1 MGSINEAGFSAAIQN
16 GANSGD
22 GEIEAFEGDDS
33 SIVTSSGNNPESLP
47 SSFFGDPQNGNFP
60 RATRTLMTF
69 EANQDGNISRVDVR
83 ITDPSSPGLTRIM
96 RLDENDTGTDFPASF
111 QSGSDVTVNP
121 GYINAGSQ
129 GLAEALGT
137 GLGSYRYKLQ
147 NGSGTTLKTLTPTD
161 GAHVPIGY
169 SGGGVP
175 VVFEIGSNLTFDNTS
190 GSEWSDV
197 QSIRIE
203 DNSTGSLL
211 FEDSSFSASVPD
223 QGSITFT
230 TLRLEVS
237 F

>member
-1 MGSINEAGFSAAIQN
+1 MGSINEAGFSAAINN
-16 GANSGD
+16 GANNGD
-22 GEIEAFEGDDS
+22 GQIEAFEGDNS
-33 SIVTSSGNNPESLP
+33 TIATTGSNPETLP
-47 SSFFGDPQNGNFP
+47 ASFFADPQNGNFP

-69 EANQDGNISRVDVR
+69 EADEDGNISRVDVR
-83 ITDPSSPGLTRIM
+83 IADPSSPGLTRIM

-111 QSGSDVTVNP
+111 QNGSDVTVNP
-121 GYINAGSQ
+121 GFIDAGSQ

-137 GLGSYRYKLQ
+137 GLGSYRYKLKS
-147 NGSGTTLKTLTPTD
+147 GSGGTFKTLTPTD

-175 VVFEIGSNLTFDNTS
+175 VVFEIGSNLTFNNAS

-197 QSIRIE
+197 QSIRVE